1 MIATSLTA
9 LSGYVADPVRRA
21 GYGVDDSF
29 GAIAPTDFD
38 VVCATKVQE
47 VVDAVRYADAHRL
60 AIVPQGARTALT
72 DASSAVEGCLV
83 LNTEGLDTIEEI
95 DEVEGIAVVGAG
107 VITGRLRQAASE
119 KGLFYP
125 PDPGSVDRC
134 TLGGNIAMNAGGMC
148 CVKYGVTAD
157 YVRGLEV
164 VLPDG
169 QILRTGRRTAKGVTG
184 LDMTGLFVG
193 SEGTLGVVTKVVT
206 KLVPAPE
213 PALTVLATFD
223 SLSAAS
229 TAIVALRLAASRP
242 SMLEFLDGPS
252 ISTIQALQ
260 DFGFPQGCAAALL
273 VQSDRPGHA
282 ADDVAEYARILQRN
296 GATSIEA
303 AADSHE
309 SDRLLA
315 GRRSLNTAQVAHGSH
330 LIEDM
335 CVPVRRL
342 PDLVLAGEQIS
353 ERHGLQIMMAG
364 HGGDGN
370 LHPAI
375 FFDPSD
381 PEQSNQAWLA
391 FDDLIESALALG
403 GTLAG
408 EHGVGALKAP
418 WLRREVGDL
427 SYGLQ
432 QQLKAVFD
440 PKGIMNPGR
449 VYSDRPRPG
458 RGR

>member
-1 MIATSLTA
+1 MIAASLA
-9 LSGYVADPVRRA
+9 SLPGLVFDPVLKA
-21 GYGVDDSF
+21 TYGVDASF
-29 GAIAPTDFD
+29 GAVAPTDFEVVRASDVQD
-38 VVCATKVQE
+38 VVE
-47 VVDAVRYADAHRL
+47 AVRYADAHHL
-60 AIVPQGARTALT
+60 ALVPQGARTALT
-72 DASSAVEGCLV
+72 DAASAVEGCLV
-83 LNTEGLDTIEEI
+83 LNTEGLNTIEEI

-107 VITGRLRQAASE
+107 VVTGRLRQAVAE

-125 PDPGSVDRC
+125 PDPGSVDTC
-134 TLGGNIAMNAGGMC
+134 TLGGNVAMNAGGMC

-193 SEGTLGVVTKVVT
+193 SEGTLGVVTRVVT
-206 KLVPAPE
+206 KLVPAPD
-213 PALTVLATFD
+213 PALTVLGTFD
-223 SLSAAS
+223 SLEAAS
-229 TAIVALRLAASRP
+229 RAIVALRSISSRP

-252 ISTIQALQ
+252 IATIQALQ
-260 DFGFPQGCAAALL
+260 DFGFPRGCAAALL

-282 ADDVAEYARILQRN
+282 GEDVAEYARIMRAHD
-296 GATSIEA
+296 ATSTQTA
-303 AADSHE
+303 TDLQE
-309 SDRLLA
+309 SERLLA
-315 GRRSLNTAQVAHGSH
+315 GRRSLNTAQCAYGPH

-342 PDLVLAGEQIS
+342 PDLVRAGEQIS
-353 ERHGLQIMMAG
+353 LRHGLQIMMAG

-381 PEQSNQAWLA
+381 AEQSGRAWQA
-391 FDDLIESALALG
+391 FDDLIEAALALG

-408 EHGVGALKAP
+408 EHGVGSLKAP
-418 WLRREVGDL
+418 WLRREIGDL

-432 QQLKAVFD
+432 QQMKSLFD

-449 VYSDRPRPG
+449 VYETRPHR
-458 RGR
+458 RGN